1 MATKIV
7 STYKLET
14 LNRIMSTAQNIAQTM
29 NECGGNRKLH
39 IHNIMWDRDSSHDY
53 TVKGVWEFDD
63 APKDQEWQDVE
74 MTFDVKGD
82 YQGMKTKGER
92 Y

>member
-1 MATKIV
+1 MATKVV

-14 LNRIMSTAQNIAQTM
+14 LNRIMNTAQKIT
-29 NECGGNRKLH
+29 ETIGEYFPDRKIH
-39 IHNIMWDRDSSHDY
+39 IHNILWDRDSSHDY
-53 TVKGVWEFDD
+53 IVKGVFEFAD